1 MGVMLRAGADVA
13 EIDPQMGGGLLRLST
28 GSSQQWLVAP
38 DNHTPAMFVTVPW
51 FSRIFPNGQDSFEW
65 LGTAVQ
71 AAQDFPIHGFARHQP
86 WQVQGQTDS
95 TLALRFEHPGSAQWT
110 WSFVSQLTY
119 ALSRGQL
126 NVTLDITNLSATAMP
141 CGLGLHPYI
150 GQPEGVRLQAGVNE
164 VCVLDA
170 QGKPVPPFTEPHG
183 ALDELVAARERDHVF
198 LGWQGACRLSWPQ
211 RQMGLSSNAEYL
223 VVYSPSDQPW
233 FCVEPVTNLPDGFNR
248 MTQDPRACRILS
260 AGETHQ
266 LELQITYNAQ
276 L

>member
-1 MGVMLRAGADVA
+1 M
-13 EIDPQMGGGLLRLST
+13 
-28 GSSQQWLVAP
+28 
-38 DNHTPAMFVTVPW
+38 
-51 FSRIFPNGQDSFEW
+51 
-65 LGTAVQ
+65 
-71 AAQDFPIHGFARHQP
+71 
-86 WQVQGQTDS
+86 
-95 TLALRFEHPGSAQWT
+95 
-110 WSFVSQLTY
+110 
-119 ALSRGQL
+119 
-126 NVTLDITNLSATAMP
+126 
-141 CGLGLHPYI
+141 
-150 GQPEGVRLQAGVNE
+150 
-164 VCVLDA
+164 
-170 QGKPVPPFTEPHG
+170 PPFTEPHG

-266 LELQITYNAQ
+266 LELQITYNAE